1 MYHRLLAS
9 VQNISHDVLFDV
21 HVVDDK
27 AGDCLVLPRDASDEL
42 DRSAPE
48 SLANLTVGN
57 QPNDLFV
64 DNREE
69 KRVKQARAEVA
80 AGNLSVVEQRLV
92 LGSTV
97 VRLLALHALDGGLGH
112 APRSI
117 VSAPDEHAHFL
128 DLLKTKTRV
137 SYSQ

>member
-1 MYHRLLAS
+1 LAS
-9 VQNISHDVLFDV
+9 VENISHDVLFDV
-21 HVVDDK
+21 HVVNNK
-27 AGDCLVLPRDASDEL
+27 VGDCLVLPRDASDKL

-48 SLANLTVGN
+48 SLTNLTVGN
-57 QPNDLFV
+57 QTNDLFV

-117 VSAPDEHAHFL
+117 VSALDKHAHFL
-128 DLLKTKTRV
+128 DLLKAKTRI
-137 SYSQ
+137 SDSQ